1 VVGLAERRGH
11 DDYCT
16 MTIRAL
22 LASALLWNASTAVAQ
37 VPPIAPDTIYKLAVD
52 SAKYPEQATVMLLDD
67 GVITVESDGRETRT
81 YHQITQVLRQRA
93 VQGLQERQF
102 TYDPDH
108 QRLTINAMRVLG
120 LDGHV
125 ISEKPALTQESDMP
139 AARTN
144 PIYEHRKVLRLSLSG
159 VAPGTLV
166 DAIWT
171 IELRKSYRQ
180 GDFFDAWRVTA
191 GTTVLRSRYIVDAPK
206 EMQLRI
212 VEHHLDFPRRDTI
225 IGSRKIY
232 QWTTHDVAWVRPEP
246 YAPAADS
253 NDLAMNIDVAAP
265 GSWSDIGRWYA
276 GMAVDR
282 LRPDQRLRDTVRGVV
297 AGAGTLADSVH
308 AVHRW
313 VAQDIRYVA
322 VALGQG
328 GYQPRFPDEVLST
341 GFGDC
346 KDKATLLI
354 DALAILGVEA
364 YPVLINAGGKPD
376 STLPTIRAFNHEIVA
391 IKRTTGYQFVDP
403 TSSFSRFETLPG
415 VDAGQFALVV
425 HANGETEPVTTPP
438 APADSNRLEATLV
451 GVLSTDGTFSGR
463 VKTTASGQL
472 ELGFRAMLQNRP
484 DSTQRAAMLRNMAG
498 SIFPDSK
505 GDSLVLFDGKD
516 FKAQPVVS
524 YVIRNGRATQQSGD
538 VDILTV
544 RDRSQAF
551 ARMADEVEARGPRH
565 QPIDAARIM
574 AAGSFE
580 TVTRITLPDG
590 WHARLPPSVNAASV
604 FGHYEASYRQEGR
617 DLVLTQRQN
626 GAKGIYPKER
636 VGDLVSWLRECAK
649 DRVPFIV
656 LERQTQ
662 TKS

>member
-1 VVGLAERRGH
+1 
-11 DDYCT
+11 

-22 LASALLWNASTAVAQ
+22 LASAFLWNAATAAAQ

-52 SAKYPEQATVMLLDD
+52 SAKYPEQATVLLLDD

-108 QRLTINAMRVLG
+108 ERLTVNAMRVLG

-125 ISEKPALTQESDMP
+125 ISEKPALSQESDMP

-159 VAPGTLV
+159 VAPATLV
-166 DAIWT
+166 DASWT
-171 IELRKSYRQ
+171 IELRKPYRQ
-180 GDFFDAWRVTA
+180 GDFFDAWFVRM
-191 GTTVLRSRYIVDAPK
+191 GTTVLRSRYIIDAPK
-206 EMQLRI
+206 DMQLRLA
-212 VEHHLDFPRRDTI
+212 EHHLDFPRRDTV

-232 QWTTHDVAWVRPEP
+232 QWMTHDVAWVRPEQYSP
-246 YAPAADS
+246 PSDS
-253 NDLAMNIDVAAP
+253 NDLAMNIDVSAR
-265 GSWSDIGRWYA
+265 GSWTDIGRWYA

-297 AGAGTLADSVH
+297 TGAGTLADSVH

-328 GYQPRFPDEVLST
+328 GYQPRFPDDVFST

-354 DALAILGVEA
+354 DALAILGVQA
-364 YPVLINAGGKPD
+364 YPVLINAGGKAD

-391 IKRTTGYQFVDP
+391 IKRATGYQFVDP
-403 TSSFSRFETLPG
+403 TSSLSRFETLPG
-415 VDAGQFALVV
+415 PDAGQFALVV
-425 HANGETEPVTTPP
+425 HADGQTEPVMTPP
-438 APADSNRLEATLV
+438 APPDSNQVETRLT
-451 GVLSTDGTFSGR
+451 GILSTDGTFSGR
-463 VKTTASGQL
+463 AESRVSGQM
-472 ELGFRAMLQNRP
+472 ELGLRAMFQNRP
-484 DSTQRAAMLRNMAG
+484 DSTQRAEMLRAMAANT
-498 SIFPDSK
+498 FPDAK
-505 GDSLVLFDGKD
+505 GDSLVIFDGKD
-516 FKAQPVVS
+516 FKARPVVS
-524 YVIRNGRATQQSGD
+524 FVIRSGRATQQSGD
-538 VDILTV
+538 IDILTV
-544 RDRSQAF
+544 RDRSQGF
-551 ARMADEVEARGPRH
+551 ARMADEIEARGPRH
-565 QPIDAARIM
+565 QPIDASRVMAEASLIDEVRIK
-574 AAGSFE
+574 
-580 TVTRITLPDG
+580 LPDG
-590 WHARLPPSVNAASV
+590 WHARLPPSVNAAGA
-604 FGHYEASYRQEGR
+604 FGHYEAIYRQDGR
-617 DLVLTQRQN
+617 DLVMIHRST

-649 DRVPFIV
+649 DRVPFIA
-656 LERQTQ
+656 LEHQTQ

>member
-1 VVGLAERRGH
+1 
-11 DDYCT
+11 
-16 MTIRAL
+16 MKIRAL
-22 LASALLWNASTAVAQ
+22 LASAFLWNAATAAAQ

-52 SAKYPEQATVMLLDD
+52 SAKYPEQATVILLDD

-125 ISEKPALTQESDMP
+125 ISGKPALTQESDMP

-206 EMQLRI
+206 DMQLRI

-232 QWTTHDVAWVRPEP
+232 QWTTHDVAWIRPEP
-246 YAPAADS
+246 YAPPADS

-265 GSWSDIGRWYA
+265 GSWSDIGKWYA

-354 DALAILGVEA
+354 DALAVLGIEA

-403 TSSFSRFETLPG
+403 TSSLSRFETLPG

-425 HANGETEPVTTPP
+425 HGDGVTEPLMTPP
-438 APADSNRLEATLV
+438 APPDSNHVESRLT
-451 GVLSTDGTFSGR
+451 GILSADESFSGR
-463 VKTTASGQL
+463 VESSVSGQM
-472 ELGFRAMLQNRP
+472 ELGMRALLQNRP

-505 GDSLVLFDGKD
+505 GDSLVIFDGKD
-516 FKAQPVVS
+516 FKARPVVS
-524 YVIRNGRATQQSGD
+524 FVIRSSRASQQSGD
-538 VDILTV
+538 IEILTV

-551 ARMADEVEARGPRH
+551 ARMADEIEARGPRH
-565 QPIDAARIM
+565 QPIDASRIM
-574 AAGSFE
+574 VSASIE
-580 TVTRITLPDG
+580 EEVRITLPDG
-590 WHARLPPSVNAASV
+590 WHARLPHSVNAAGA
-604 FGHYEASYRQEGR
+604 FGHYEATYRQDGR
-617 DLVLTQRQN
+617 DLVMIHRTT
-626 GAKGIYPKER
+626 GAKGIYAKER

-649 DRVPFIV
+649 DRVPFIA
-656 LERQTQ
+656 LEHQTQ